1 MRRSPALLAA
11 PATLALLLGA
21 CSQSTPDATETAPE
35 ASASPSVAAT
45 ASSDASAAGTAAMG
59 AATAAPG
66 STAAAVSTSTSTTAS
81 STGAA
86 TASAPGAT
94 LNEAAVGSCWT
105 DVTAQDASR
114 ARRVDCSEP
123 HTLQVIATKDVLAVG
138 DYDGDELG
146 RGLTEACYT
155 AATAYAATEDQGFLL
170 GVPTQEQWDFAAA
183 NGATVTETC
192 GIVTGSPTTGTLPPA
207 TPR

>member
-1 MRRSPALLAA
+1 MHRSPALLAA
-11 PATLALLLGA
+11 PTALLLLLGA
-21 CSQSTPDATETAPE
+21 CSQSAPDATGTAPG
-35 ASASPSVAAT
+35 ASASASVVAT
-45 ASSDASAAGTAAMG
+45 ASAAPVGTA
-59 AATAAPG
+59 TTVP
-66 STAAAVSTSTSTTAS
+66 TSTGATAS
-81 STGAA
+81 STGAG

-94 LNEAAVGSCWT
+94 LSEAPVGSCWT
-105 DVTAQDASR
+105 DVTAEDSSR
-114 ARRVDCSEP
+114 AQLADCSEP
-123 HTLQVIATKDVLAVG
+123 HTLQVIASKDVLAVG
-138 DYDGDELG
+138 EFDADELS

-155 AATAYAATEDQGFLL
+155 AASAYAATEDQGFLL

>member
-1 MRRSPALLAA
+1 MHRSPALLAA
-11 PATLALLLGA
+11 PTALLLLLGA
-21 CSQSTPDATETAPE
+21 CSQSAPDATGTAPGASE
-35 ASASPSVAAT
+35 SASAVAT
-45 ASSDASAAGTAAMG
+45 ASAAPVG
-59 AATAAPG
+59 AATTAP
-66 STAAAVSTSTSTTAS
+66 TSTGATAS
-81 STGAA
+81 STGAG

-94 LNEAAVGSCWT
+94 LSEAPVGSCWT
-105 DVTAQDASR
+105 DVTAEDSSR
-114 ARRVDCSEP
+114 AQQVDCSEL
-123 HTLQVIATKDVLAVG
+123 HTLQVIASKDVLAVG
-138 DYDGDELG
+138 EFDADELS

-155 AATAYAATEDQGFLL
+155 AASAYAATEDQGFLL